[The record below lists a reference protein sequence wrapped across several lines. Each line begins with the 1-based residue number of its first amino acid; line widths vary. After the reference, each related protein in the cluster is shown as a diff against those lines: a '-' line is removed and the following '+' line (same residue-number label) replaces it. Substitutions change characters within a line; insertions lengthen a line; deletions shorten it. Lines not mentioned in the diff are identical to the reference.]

1 MCSVFIL
8 VTSSTCSI
16 LCCLLGFFSPSFL
29 KRSYLLN
36 ARSVPWRNWEATLGF
51 FPTEMSR
58 RVPGL
63 SWSISQPLRLHR
75 EPPASS
81 PASLWS
87 LEGIERQPAPTTQLQ
102 VKASAGTLQRKPRR
116 DVQGCWICALQL
128 AFCWQLSYSICTLA
142 SGVWNHS
149 FFTSEPLS
157 IWTHQLHTSLA
168 FSFLLCRYKMRSQ
181 HRAGL
186 CRSDL

>member
-16 LCCLLGFFSPSFL
+16 LCCLLGCFSPSFL

-81 PASLWS
+81 PAPLRA
-87 LEGIERQPAPTTQLQ
+87 LEGVERQPAPTTQLQ
-102 VKASAGTLQRKPRR
+102 VKASAGTLQISQRAT
-116 DVQGCWICALQL
+116 QGRAGVPDLCA
-128 AFCWQLSYSICTLA
+128 AA
-142 SGVWNHS
+142 G
-149 FFTSEPLS
+149 
-157 IWTHQLHTSLA
+157 
-168 FSFLLCRYKMRSQ
+168 FLLAALLQ
-181 HRAGL
+181 HPYFGFRGL
-186 CRSDL
+186 KPQLLHF